1 MQVQQSISTVDNPTG
16 RGEQRSMG
24 LGLGIL
30 CLLWQLVR
38 LPIFTF
44 LVILEPVVRM
54 FLAGLALLG
63 ILMAFFF
70 KFSGAAP
77 HFSFWSTLAISVGFG
92 LLLLIY
98 EAMVRLFSR

>member
-1 MQVQQSISTVDNPTG
+1 
-16 RGEQRSMG
+16 
-24 LGLGIL
+24 
-30 CLLWQLVR
+30 
-38 LPIFTF
+38 
-44 LVILEPVVRM
+44 M